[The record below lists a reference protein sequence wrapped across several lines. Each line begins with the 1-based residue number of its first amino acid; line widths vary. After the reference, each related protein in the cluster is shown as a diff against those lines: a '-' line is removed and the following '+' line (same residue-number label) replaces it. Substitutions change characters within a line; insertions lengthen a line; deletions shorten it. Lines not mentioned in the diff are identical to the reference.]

1 MPHRNVYL
9 VIRIDVL
16 KLQHVPKLSQLE
28 EKGEESSFSH
38 FTVPFRRRVESRPE
52 DTLDGRTGDADG
64 VTDSK
69 YNTRRR
75 PTAEHYSL
83 HGPRFLESLM
93 QNCFTVERSLFYS
106 CTNKDHYSS
115 GACSS
120 SGLKGDK
127 YRHNSLE
134 FPYYNDFAKRTLH
147 I

>member
-1 MPHRNVYL
+1 MSSNCNTYRSFLNWKRREKNRHFLISRSHS
-9 VIRIDVL
+9 DVASNR
-16 KLQHVPKLSQLE
+16 VP
-28 EKGEESSFSH
+28 
-38 FTVPFRRRVESRPE
+38 R
-52 DTLDGRTGDADG
+52 TLWMDGRTGDADG

-106 CTNKDHYSS
+106 CTNKDHYSL

-134 FPYYNDFAKRTLH
+134 FPYYNDFAKRSLH